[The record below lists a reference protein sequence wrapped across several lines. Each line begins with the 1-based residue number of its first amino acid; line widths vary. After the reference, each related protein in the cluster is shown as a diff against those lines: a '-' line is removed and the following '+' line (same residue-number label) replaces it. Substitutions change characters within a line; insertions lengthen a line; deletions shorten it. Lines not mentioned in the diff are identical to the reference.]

1 MKKLLFKNWLVLMS
15 LVMACGFTACDDD
28 DDNVGTAPIFP
39 EKQEINLAAG
49 GSQEF
54 SFEANTNWSLSSSAI
69 WCVFVKDEVESFVLS
84 GTPGKQTVTVKMTGD
99 APAHETSVAKLE
111 LTMGGE
117 KVVIG
122 EVRREAQGYD
132 LQLFDEEG
140 NPISE
145 LEVGYNDFKRFKVKA
160 NYRFAVTNKPSWVDL
175 EGNVLV
181 GASNKEVT
189 GGLEVHNNDDD
200 ANFGKYAI
208 TKEDGY
214 TLTFASEDG
223 KHEEKVPVVFSGMP
237 ANDMDITDGPTSN
250 KWSWTIS
257 EDGKTFTNGAGVAGG
272 GGTSYNKHVS
282 FTLKAKNDDFKIVMI
297 DEYTLDDEVQREVMN
312 EEWGWM
318 HYAIHDKCK
327 INLTADELV
336 GSKRTAYVLAFP
348 PAKYEEIKDDVI
360 GNAFDEAGELKT
372 EYERYLLMLATQDV
386 KKEQTDASVT
396 VTAMDMMTGQTIT
409 IPLESIDATKY
420 NANEAYSMPQGTY
433 FMYNIDPQMGSFDSQ
448 AYSITFHLEKPEGL
462 TETLL
467 EISNDWMNPNGFMI
481 YMPEAAPTENLV
493 ITMESA
499 SDGTKKVLV
508 ITPNE

>member
-1 MKKLLFKNWLVLMS
+1 MS

-84 GTPGKQTVTVKMTGD
+84 GTPGKQTVTVKMTDD

-140 NPISE
+140 NPITE

-160 NYRFAVTNKPSWVDL
+160 NYRFAVTNKPSWVKL
-175 EGNVLV
+175 EGDALV
-181 GASNKEVT
+181 GGINKEVT
-189 GGLEVHNNDDD
+189 GGLEIIQDGNME
-200 ANFGKYAI
+200 KYPVTADQ
-208 TKEDGY
+208 KY

-223 KHEEKVPVVFSGMP
+223 KSEKQIPLVFGGMS
-237 ANDMDITDGPTSN
+237 AEDMDIVDGPTAN
-250 KWSWTIS
+250 RWSWTIS

-297 DEYTLDDEVQREVMN
+297 KEYTLNDELQREIMD
-312 EEWGWM
+312 EYGWLKC
-318 HYAIHDKCK
+318 AIQDKYK
-327 INLTADELV
+327 VNLTAEELPNQEE
-336 GSKRTAYVLAFP
+336 RTAYVLALP
-348 PAKYEEIKDDVI
+348 IGKYEAIKDNII
-360 GNAFDEAGELKT
+360 GNVFDEAGELKL
-372 EYERYLLMLATQDV
+372 EYDNFLLMIATQKVD
-386 KKEQTDASVT
+386 KQETGSTFT
-396 VTAMDMMTGQTIT
+396 VTTMNQMTGEK
-409 IPLESIDATKY
+409 IPIPVQEIDATQYK
-420 NANEAYSMPQGTY
+420 ADEAYSMPQGTY
-433 FMYNIDPQMGSFDSQ
+433 SMYNIDPQMGNFENQ
-448 AYSITFHLEKPEGL
+448 EYSITFQIETMQGLKP
-462 TETLL
+462 TDLL
-467 EISNDWMNPNGFMI
+467 QMSNDFSNPNGFMI

>member
-84 GTPGKQTVTVKMTGD
+84 GTPGKQTVTVKMTDD

-140 NPISE
+140 NPITE

-160 NYRFAVTNKPSWVDL
+160 NYRFAVTNKPNWVKL
-175 EGNVLV
+175 EGDALV
-181 GASNKEVT
+181 GGINKEVT
-189 GGLEVHNNDDD
+189 GGLEIIQDGNME
-200 ANFGKYAI
+200 KYPVTADQ
-208 TKEDGY
+208 KY

-223 KHEEKVPVVFSGMP
+223 KSEKQIPLVFGGMS
-237 ANDMDITDGPTSN
+237 AEDMDIVDGPTAN
-250 KWSWTIS
+250 RWSWTIS

-272 GGTSYNKHVS
+272 SGTSYNKHVS

-297 DEYTLDDEVQREVMN
+297 DENKPNDSKQHEVMD
-312 EEWGWM
+312 EYGWM
-318 HYAIHDKCK
+318 HYAIYDKCK
-327 INLTADELV
+327 INLTADELPN
-336 GSKRTAYVLAFP
+336 GQPRTAYILAFP
-348 PAKYEEIKDDVI
+348 SAKYEEIKDDVI
-360 GNAFDEAGELKT
+360 GNAFDEAGELKI
-372 EYERYLLMLATQDV
+372 EYERYLLMLATQKV
-386 KKEQTDASVT
+386 IEQTTAAEFKVT
-396 VTAMDMMTGQTIT
+396 DNTLKEIAIKKDTNPANQDTYGTSIVYTMTQ
-409 IPLESIDATKY
+409 EQQS
-420 NANEAYSMPQGTY
+420 Y
-433 FMYNIDPQMGSFDSQ
+433 FIDPLMGGDLGDIWTYQAWQGDKDVTIGSF
-448 AYSITFHLEKPEGL
+448 FEGVGTQISAWFESDL
-462 TETLL
+462 TQQV
-467 EISNDWMNPNGFMI
+467 EIYIKDLQG
-481 YMPEAAPTENLV
+481 L
-493 ITMESA
+493 
-499 SDGTKKVLV
+499 TKKVLI
-508 ITPNE
+508 ITPNN

>member
-15 LVMACGFTACDDD
+15 LVMACGFTACDDN

-84 GTPGKQTVTVKMTGD
+84 GTPGKQTVTVKVTND
-99 APAHETSVAKLE
+99 APAHEISVAKLE

-140 NPISE
+140 NPITE

-160 NYRFAVTNKPSWVDL
+160 NYRFAVTNKPSWVKL
-175 EGNVLV
+175 EGDALV
-181 GASNKEVT
+181 GGINKEVT
-189 GGLEVHNNDDD
+189 GGLEIIQDGNME
-200 ANFGKYAI
+200 KYPVTADQ
-208 TKEDGY
+208 KY

-223 KHEEKVPVVFSGMP
+223 KSEKQIPLVFGGMS
-237 ANDMDITDGPTSN
+237 AEDMDIVDGPTAN
-250 KWSWTIS
+250 RWSWTIS

-272 GGTSYNKHVS
+272 SGTSYNKHVS

-297 DEYTLDDEVQREVMN
+297 DEYKLNDSKQHEVMD
-312 EEWGWM
+312 EYGWM

-327 INLTADELV
+327 INLTADELPN
-336 GSKRTAYVLAFP
+336 GQPRTAYILAVPF
-348 PAKYEEIKDDVI
+348 AKYEEIKDDVI
-360 GNAFDEAGELKT
+360 GNAFDEAGELKI
-372 EYERYLLMLATQDV
+372 EYDRFLLMIATQEVIEDTSGPEFKVTWWDEETSTNNEIELTKYTVPMFDEFNVAVQTFEAEVGKSYDV
-386 KKEQTDASVT
+386 DPLLGMFGTDWKCG
-396 VTAMDMMTGQTIT
+396 AMMENPAIVVEGMEWGQSATIT
-409 IPLESIDATKY
+409 IKSEFSEDFPIMFMDSGDAIKK
-420 NANEAYSMPQGTY
+420 
-433 FMYNIDPQMGSFDSQ
+433 I
-448 AYSITFHLEKPEGL
+448 LVV
-462 TETLL
+462 TL
-467 EISNDWMNPNGFMI
+467 
-481 YMPEAAPTENLV
+481 
-493 ITMESA
+493 
-499 SDGTKKVLV
+499 KK
-508 ITPNE
+508 

>member
-160 NYRFAVTNKPSWVDL
+160 NYRFAVTSKPSWVKL
-175 EGNVLV
+175 EGDALV
-181 GASNKEVT
+181 GGINKEVT
-189 GGLEVHNNDDD
+189 GGLEIIQDGNME
-200 ANFGKYAI
+200 KYPVTADQ
-208 TKEDGY
+208 KY

-223 KHEEKVPVVFSGMP
+223 KSEKQIPLVFGGMS
-237 ANDMDITDGPTSN
+237 AEDMDIVDGPTAN

-297 DEYTLDDEVQREVMN
+297 DEYTHNDEVHH
-312 EEWGWM
+312 EEMKDEWM
-318 HYAIHDKCK
+318 QYAIYDKCK
-327 INLTADELV
+327 INLTANPLESDP
-336 GSKRTAYVLAFP
+336 RTAYVLAFP
-348 PAKYEEIKDDVI
+348 SAKYEEIKDDVI
-360 GNAFDEAGELKT
+360 GNAFDEAGELKI
-372 EYERYLLMLATQDV
+372 EYDRFLLMIATQEVIEDTSGPEFKVTWWDEETSTNNEIELTKYTDPMFDEFNVAVQTFEAEVGKSYDV
-386 KKEQTDASVT
+386 DPLLGMFGTDWKCG
-396 VTAMDMMTGQTIT
+396 AMMENPAIVVEGMEWGQSATIT
-409 IPLESIDATKY
+409 IKSEFSEDFPIMFMDSGDAIKK
-420 NANEAYSMPQGTY
+420 
-433 FMYNIDPQMGSFDSQ
+433 I
-448 AYSITFHLEKPEGL
+448 LVV
-462 TETLL
+462 TL
-467 EISNDWMNPNGFMI
+467 
-481 YMPEAAPTENLV
+481 
-493 ITMESA
+493 
-499 SDGTKKVLV
+499 KK
-508 ITPNE
+508 

>member
-84 GTPGKQTVTVKMTGD
+84 GTPGKQTVTVKMTDD

-140 NPISE
+140 NPITE

-160 NYRFAVTNKPSWVDL
+160 NYRFAVTNKPNWVKL
-175 EGNVLV
+175 EGDALV
-181 GASNKEVT
+181 GGINKEVT
-189 GGLEVHNNDDD
+189 GGLEIIQDGNME
-200 ANFGKYAI
+200 KYPI
-208 TKEDGY
+208 TADQKY

-223 KHEEKVPVVFSGMP
+223 KSEKQIPLVFKGMS
-237 ANDMDITDGPTSN
+237 AKDMDIVDGPTAN
-250 KWSWTIS
+250 RWSWTIS

-297 DEYTLDDEVQREVMN
+297 DEYTHNDKVHHEEMKDE
-312 EEWGWM
+312 WM
-318 HYAIHDKCK
+318 QYAIYDKCK
-327 INLTADELV
+327 INLTADPLE
-336 GSKRTAYVLAFP
+336 SDPRTAYVLAFP
-348 PAKYEEIKDDVI
+348 SAKYEEIKDDVI
-360 GNAFDEAGELKT
+360 GNAFDEAGELKI
-372 EYERYLLMLATQDV
+372 EYERYLLMLATQKV
-386 KKEQTDASVT
+386 IEQTTAAEFKVT
-396 VTAMDMMTGQTIT
+396 DNTLKEIAIKKDTNPANQDTYGTSIVYTMTQ
-409 IPLESIDATKY
+409 EQQS
-420 NANEAYSMPQGTY
+420 Y
-433 FMYNIDPQMGSFDSQ
+433 FIDPLMGGDLGDIWTYQAWQGDKDVTIGSF
-448 AYSITFHLEKPEGL
+448 FEGVGTQISAWFESDL
-462 TETLL
+462 TQQV
-467 EISNDWMNPNGFMI
+467 EIYIKDLQG
-481 YMPEAAPTENLV
+481 L
-493 ITMESA
+493 
-499 SDGTKKVLV
+499 TKKVLI
-508 ITPNE
+508 ITPNN

>member
-15 LVMACGFTACDDD
+15 LVMACGFTACDDN

-84 GTPGKQTVTVKMTGD
+84 GTPGKQTVTVKVTND
-99 APAHETSVAKLE
+99 APAHEISVAKLE

-140 NPISE
+140 NPITE

-160 NYRFAVTNKPSWVDL
+160 NYRFAVTNKPSWVKL
-175 EGNVLV
+175 EGDALV
-181 GASNKEVT
+181 GGINKEVT
-189 GGLEVHNNDDD
+189 GGLEIIQDGNME
-200 ANFGKYAI
+200 KYPVTADQ
-208 TKEDGY
+208 KY

-223 KHEEKVPVVFSGMP
+223 KSEKQIPLVFGGMS
-237 ANDMDITDGPTSN
+237 AEDMDIVDGPTAN
-250 KWSWTIS
+250 RWSWTIS

-272 GGTSYNKHVS
+272 SGTSYNKHVS

-297 DEYTLDDEVQREVMN
+297 DEYKLNDSKQHEVMD
-312 EEWGWM
+312 EYGWM

-327 INLTADELV
+327 INLTADELPNDQP
-336 GSKRTAYVLAFP
+336 RTAYILAVPF
-348 PAKYEEIKDDVI
+348 AKYEEIKDDVI
-360 GNAFDEAGELKT
+360 GNAFDEAGELKI
-372 EYERYLLMLATQDV
+372 EYDRFLLMIATQEVIEDTSGPEFKVTWWDEETSTNNEIELTKYTDPMFDEFNVAVQTFEAEVGKSYDV
-386 KKEQTDASVT
+386 DPLLGMFGTDWKCG
-396 VTAMDMMTGQTIT
+396 AMMENPAIVVEGMEWGQSATIT
-409 IPLESIDATKY
+409 IKSEFSEDFPIMFMDSGDAIKK
-420 NANEAYSMPQGTY
+420 
-433 FMYNIDPQMGSFDSQ
+433 I
-448 AYSITFHLEKPEGL
+448 LVV
-462 TETLL
+462 TL
-467 EISNDWMNPNGFMI
+467 
-481 YMPEAAPTENLV
+481 
-493 ITMESA
+493 
-499 SDGTKKVLV
+499 KK
-508 ITPNE
+508 

>member
-160 NYRFAVTNKPSWVDL
+160 NYRFAVTNKPNWVKL
-175 EGNVLV
+175 EGDALV
-181 GASNKEVT
+181 GGINKEVT
-189 GGLEVHNNDDD
+189 GGLEIIQDGNME
-200 ANFGKYAI
+200 KYPVTADQ
-208 TKEDGY
+208 KY

-223 KHEEKVPVVFSGMP
+223 KSEKQIPLVFGGMSVE
-237 ANDMDITDGPTSN
+237 DMDIVDGPTAN
-250 KWSWTIS
+250 RWSWTIS

-272 GGTSYNKHVS
+272 SGTSYNKHVS

-297 DEYTLDDEVQREVMN
+297 DEYKLNDSKQHEVMD
-312 EEWGWM
+312 EYGWM

-327 INLTADELV
+327 INLTADELQNDQP
-336 GSKRTAYVLAFP
+336 RTAYILAVPF
-348 PAKYEEIKDDVI
+348 AKYEEIKDDVI
-360 GNAFDEAGELKT
+360 GNAFDEAGELKI
-372 EYERYLLMLATQDV
+372 EYDRFLLMIATQEVIEDTSGPEFKVTWWDEETSTNNEIELTKYTDPMFDEFNVAVQTFEAEVGKSYDV
-386 KKEQTDASVT
+386 DPLLGMFGTDWKCG
-396 VTAMDMMTGQTIT
+396 AMMENPAIVVEGMEWGQSATIT
-409 IPLESIDATKY
+409 IKSEFSEDFPIMFMDSGDAIKK
-420 NANEAYSMPQGTY
+420 
-433 FMYNIDPQMGSFDSQ
+433 I
-448 AYSITFHLEKPEGL
+448 LVV
-462 TETLL
+462 TL
-467 EISNDWMNPNGFMI
+467 
-481 YMPEAAPTENLV
+481 
-493 ITMESA
+493 
-499 SDGTKKVLV
+499 KK
-508 ITPNE
+508 

>member
-140 NPISE
+140 NPITE

-160 NYRFAVTNKPSWVDL
+160 NYRFAVTNKPSWVKL
-175 EGNVLV
+175 EGDALV
-181 GASNKEVT
+181 GGINKEVT
-189 GGLEVHNNDDD
+189 GGLEIIQDGNME
-200 ANFGKYAI
+200 KYPVTADQ
-208 TKEDGY
+208 KY

-223 KHEEKVPVVFSGMP
+223 KSEKQIPLVFGGMS
-237 ANDMDITDGPTSN
+237 AEDMDIVDGPTAN
-250 KWSWTIS
+250 RWSWTIS

-272 GGTSYNKHVS
+272 SGTSYNKHVS

-297 DEYTLDDEVQREVMN
+297 DEYKLNDSKQHEVMD
-312 EEWGWM
+312 EYGWM

-327 INLTADELV
+327 INLTADELQNDQP
-336 GSKRTAYVLAFP
+336 RTAYILAVPF
-348 PAKYEEIKDDVI
+348 AKYEEIKDDVI
-360 GNAFDEAGELKT
+360 GNAFDEAGELKI
-372 EYERYLLMLATQDV
+372 EYDRFLLMIATQEVIEDTSGPEFKVTWWDEETSTNNEIELTKYTDPMFDEFNVAVQTFEAEVGKSYDV
-386 KKEQTDASVT
+386 DPLLGMFGTDWKCG
-396 VTAMDMMTGQTIT
+396 AMMENPAIVVEGMEWGQSATIT
-409 IPLESIDATKY
+409 IKSEFSEDFPIMFMDSGDAIKK
-420 NANEAYSMPQGTY
+420 
-433 FMYNIDPQMGSFDSQ
+433 I
-448 AYSITFHLEKPEGL
+448 LVV
-462 TETLL
+462 TL
-467 EISNDWMNPNGFMI
+467 
-481 YMPEAAPTENLV
+481 
-493 ITMESA
+493 
-499 SDGTKKVLV
+499 KK
-508 ITPNE
+508 

>member
-140 NPISE
+140 NPITE

-237 ANDMDITDGPTSN
+237 ANDMDITGGPTSN

-297 DEYTLDDEVQREVMN
+297 DEYTHNDKVHHEEMKDE
-312 EEWGWM
+312 WM
-318 HYAIHDKCK
+318 QYAIYDKCK
-327 INLTADELV
+327 INLTADPLE
-336 GSKRTAYVLAFP
+336 SDPRTAYVLAFP
-348 PAKYEEIKDDVI
+348 SAKYEEIKNDVI
-360 GNAFDEAGELKT
+360 GNAFDETGELKI
-372 EYERYLLMLATQDV
+372 EYERYLLMLATQKV
-386 KKEQTDASVT
+386 IEQTTAAEFKVT
-396 VTAMDMMTGQTIT
+396 DNTLKEIAIKKDTNPANQDTYGTSIVYTMTQ
-409 IPLESIDATKY
+409 EQQS
-420 NANEAYSMPQGTY
+420 Y
-433 FMYNIDPQMGSFDSQ
+433 FIDPLMGGDLGDIWTYQAWQGDKDVTIGSF
-448 AYSITFHLEKPEGL
+448 FEGVGTQISAWFESDL
-462 TETLL
+462 TQQV
-467 EISNDWMNPNGFMI
+467 EIYIKDLQG
-481 YMPEAAPTENLV
+481 L
-493 ITMESA
+493 
-499 SDGTKKVLV
+499 TKKVLI
-508 ITPNE
+508 ITPNN

>member
-15 LVMACGFTACDDD
+15 LVMACGFTACDDN

-84 GTPGKQTVTVKMTGD
+84 GTPGKQTVTVKVTND
-99 APAHETSVAKLE
+99 APAHEISVAKLE

-140 NPISE
+140 NPITE

-237 ANDMDITDGPTSN
+237 ANDMDITGGPTSN

-297 DEYTLDDEVQREVMN
+297 DEYTHNDEVHH
-312 EEWGWM
+312 EEMKDEWM
-318 HYAIHDKCK
+318 QYAIYDKCK
-327 INLTADELV
+327 INLTANPLESDP
-336 GSKRTAYVLAFP
+336 RTAYVLAFP
-348 PAKYEEIKDDVI
+348 SAKYEEIKNDVI
-360 GNAFDEAGELKT
+360 GNAFDETGELKI
-372 EYERYLLMLATQDV
+372 EYERYLLMLATQKV
-386 KKEQTDASVT
+386 IEQTTAAEFKVT
-396 VTAMDMMTGQTIT
+396 DNTLKEIAIKKDTNPANQDTYGTSIVYTMTQ
-409 IPLESIDATKY
+409 EQQS
-420 NANEAYSMPQGTY
+420 Y
-433 FMYNIDPQMGSFDSQ
+433 FIDPLMGGDLGDIWTYQAWQGDKDVTIGSF
-448 AYSITFHLEKPEGL
+448 FEGVGTQISAWFESDL
-462 TETLL
+462 TQQV
-467 EISNDWMNPNGFMI
+467 EIYIKDLQG
-481 YMPEAAPTENLV
+481 L
-493 ITMESA
+493 
-499 SDGTKKVLV
+499 TKKVLI
-508 ITPNE
+508 ITPNN

>member
-140 NPISE
+140 NPITE

-160 NYRFAVTNKPSWVDL
+160 NYRFAVTNKPSWVKL
-175 EGNVLV
+175 EGDALV
-181 GASNKEVT
+181 GGINKEVT
-189 GGLEVHNNDDD
+189 GGLEIIQDGNME
-200 ANFGKYAI
+200 KYPVTADQ
-208 TKEDGY
+208 KY

-223 KHEEKVPVVFSGMP
+223 KSEKQIPLVFGGMS
-237 ANDMDITDGPTSN
+237 AEDMDIVDGPTAN
-250 KWSWTIS
+250 RWSWTIS

-272 GGTSYNKHVS
+272 SGTSYNKHVS

-297 DEYTLDDEVQREVMN
+297 DEYKLNDSKQHEVMD
-312 EEWGWM
+312 EYGWM

-327 INLTADELV
+327 INLTADELPNDQP
-336 GSKRTAYVLAFP
+336 RTAYILAVPF
-348 PAKYEEIKDDVI
+348 AKYEEIKDDVI
-360 GNAFDEAGELKT
+360 GNAFDEAGELKI
-372 EYERYLLMLATQDV
+372 EYDRFLLMIATQEVIEDTSGPEFKVTWWDEETSTNNEIELTKYTDPMFDEFNVAVQTFEAEVGKSYDV
-386 KKEQTDASVT
+386 DPLLGMFGTDWKCG
-396 VTAMDMMTGQTIT
+396 AMMENPAIVVEGMEWGQSATIT
-409 IPLESIDATKY
+409 IKSEFSEDFQIMFMDSGDAIKK
-420 NANEAYSMPQGTY
+420 
-433 FMYNIDPQMGSFDSQ
+433 I
-448 AYSITFHLEKPEGL
+448 LVV
-462 TETLL
+462 TL
-467 EISNDWMNPNGFMI
+467 
-481 YMPEAAPTENLV
+481 
-493 ITMESA
+493 
-499 SDGTKKVLV
+499 KK
-508 ITPNE
+508 

>member
-84 GTPGKQTVTVKMTGD
+84 GTPGKQTVTVKMTDD

-160 NYRFAVTNKPSWVDL
+160 NYRFAVTSKPSWVKL
-175 EGNVLV
+175 EGDALV
-181 GASNKEVT
+181 GGINKEVT
-189 GGLEVHNNDDD
+189 GGLEIIQDGNME
-200 ANFGKYAI
+200 KYPVTADQ
-208 TKEDGY
+208 KY

-223 KHEEKVPVVFSGMP
+223 KSEKQIPLVFGGMS
-237 ANDMDITDGPTSN
+237 AEDMDIVDGPTAN

-297 DEYTLDDEVQREVMN
+297 DEYTHNDEVHH
-312 EEWGWM
+312 EEMKDEWM
-318 HYAIHDKCK
+318 QYAIYDKCK
-327 INLTADELV
+327 INLTANPLESDP
-336 GSKRTAYVLAFP
+336 RTAYVLAFP
-348 PAKYEEIKDDVI
+348 SAKYEEIKDDVI
-360 GNAFDEAGELKT
+360 GNAFDEAGELKI
-372 EYERYLLMLATQDV
+372 EYERYLLMLATQKV
-386 KKEQTDASVT
+386 IEQTTAAEFKVT
-396 VTAMDMMTGQTIT
+396 DNTLKEIAIKKDTNPANQDTYGTSIVYTMTQ
-409 IPLESIDATKY
+409 EQQS
-420 NANEAYSMPQGTY
+420 Y
-433 FMYNIDPQMGSFDSQ
+433 FIDPLMGGDLGDIWTYQAWQGDKDVTIGSF
-448 AYSITFHLEKPEGL
+448 FEGVGTQISAWFESDL
-462 TETLL
+462 TQQV
-467 EISNDWMNPNGFMI
+467 EIYIKDLQG
-481 YMPEAAPTENLV
+481 L
-493 ITMESA
+493 
-499 SDGTKKVLV
+499 TKKVLI
-508 ITPNE
+508 ITPNN

>member
-160 NYRFAVTNKPSWVDL
+160 NYRFAVTNKPSWVKL
-175 EGNVLV
+175 EGDALV
-181 GASNKEVT
+181 GGINKEVT
-189 GGLEVHNNDDD
+189 GGLEIIQDGNME
-200 ANFGKYAI
+200 KYPVTADQ
-208 TKEDGY
+208 KY

-223 KHEEKVPVVFSGMP
+223 KSEKQIPLVFGGMSVE
-237 ANDMDITDGPTSN
+237 DMDIVDGPTAN
-250 KWSWTIS
+250 RWSWTIS

-272 GGTSYNKHVS
+272 SGTSYNKHVS

-297 DEYTLDDEVQREVMN
+297 DEYKLNDSKQHEVMD
-312 EEWGWM
+312 EYGWM

-327 INLTADELV
+327 INLTADELQNDQP
-336 GSKRTAYVLAFP
+336 RTAYILAVPF
-348 PAKYEEIKDDVI
+348 AKYEEIKDDVI
-360 GNAFDEAGELKT
+360 GNAFDEAGELKI
-372 EYERYLLMLATQDV
+372 EYDRFLLMIATQEVIEDTSGPEFKVTWWDEETSTNNEIELTKYTDPMFDEFNVAVQTFEAEVGKSYDV
-386 KKEQTDASVT
+386 DPLLGMFGTDWKCG
-396 VTAMDMMTGQTIT
+396 AMMENPAIVVEGMEWGQSATIT
-409 IPLESIDATKY
+409 IKSEFSEDFPIMFMDSGDAIKK
-420 NANEAYSMPQGTY
+420 
-433 FMYNIDPQMGSFDSQ
+433 I
-448 AYSITFHLEKPEGL
+448 LVV
-462 TETLL
+462 TL
-467 EISNDWMNPNGFMI
+467 
-481 YMPEAAPTENLV
+481 
-493 ITMESA
+493 
-499 SDGTKKVLV
+499 KK
-508 ITPNE
+508 

>member
-140 NPISE
+140 NPITE

-237 ANDMDITDGPTSN
+237 ANDMDITGGPTSN

-297 DEYTLDDEVQREVMN
+297 DEYTHNDKVHHEEMKDE
-312 EEWGWM
+312 WM
-318 HYAIHDKCK
+318 QYAIYDKCK
-327 INLTADELV
+327 INLTADPLE
-336 GSKRTAYVLAFP
+336 SDPRTAYVLAFP
-348 PAKYEEIKDDVI
+348 SAKYEEIKNDVI
-360 GNAFDEAGELKT
+360 GNAFDETGELKI
-372 EYERYLLMLATQDV
+372 EYERYLLMLATQEIIEDTSGPEFKVTWWDEEASKNQEIEVTKYKDSMGMDV
-386 KKEQTDASVT
+386 PVHSFVGEVGKSYDVDPLLGMYGQEWTYGPMKGDNPAIKIEGTEWSNT
-396 VTAMDMMTGQTIT
+396 VTIT
-409 IPLESIDATKY
+409 INSKFSEDFSIIFMDASE
-420 NANEAYSMPQGTY
+420 NA
-433 FMYNIDPQMGSFDSQ
+433 
-448 AYSITFHLEKPEGL
+448 
-462 TETLL
+462 
-467 EISNDWMNPNGFMI
+467 
-481 YMPEAAPTENLV
+481 
-493 ITMESA
+493 
-499 SDGTKKVLV
+499 KKVLV
-508 ITPNE
+508 ITPNN

>member
-84 GTPGKQTVTVKMTGD
+84 GTPGKQTVTVKMTDD

-140 NPISE
+140 NPITE

-237 ANDMDITDGPTSN
+237 ANDMDITGGPTSN

-297 DEYTLDDEVQREVMN
+297 DEYTHNDKVHHEEMKDE
-312 EEWGWM
+312 WM
-318 HYAIHDKCK
+318 QYAIYDKCK
-327 INLTADELV
+327 INLTADPLE
-336 GSKRTAYVLAFP
+336 SDPRTAYVLAFP
-348 PAKYEEIKDDVI
+348 SAKYEEIKDDVI
-360 GNAFDEAGELKT
+360 GNAFDEAGELKI
-372 EYERYLLMLATQDV
+372 EYERYLLMLATQKV
-386 KKEQTDASVT
+386 IEQTTAAEFKVT
-396 VTAMDMMTGQTIT
+396 DNTLKEIAIKKDTNPANQDTYGTSIVYTMTQ
-409 IPLESIDATKY
+409 EQQS
-420 NANEAYSMPQGTY
+420 Y
-433 FMYNIDPQMGSFDSQ
+433 FIDPLMGGDLGDIWTYQAWQGDKDVTIGSF
-448 AYSITFHLEKPEGL
+448 FEGVGTQISAWFESDL
-462 TETLL
+462 TQQV
-467 EISNDWMNPNGFMI
+467 EIYIKDLQG
-481 YMPEAAPTENLV
+481 L
-493 ITMESA
+493 
-499 SDGTKKVLV
+499 TKKVLI
-508 ITPNE
+508 ITPNN

>member
-15 LVMACGFTACDDD
+15 LVMACGFTACDDN

-84 GTPGKQTVTVKMTGD
+84 GTPGKQTVTVKVTND
-99 APAHETSVAKLE
+99 APAHEISVAKLE

-140 NPISE
+140 NPITE

-237 ANDMDITDGPTSN
+237 ANDMDITGGPTSN

-297 DEYTLDDEVQREVMN
+297 DEYTHNDKVHHEEMKDE
-312 EEWGWM
+312 WM
-318 HYAIHDKCK
+318 QYAIYDKCK
-327 INLTADELV
+327 INLTADPLE
-336 GSKRTAYVLAFP
+336 SDPRTAYVLAFP
-348 PAKYEEIKDDVI
+348 SAKYEEIKNDVI
-360 GNAFDEAGELKT
+360 GNAFDETGELKI

-396 VTAMDMMTGQTIT
+396 VTAMDNTTWKPVPIS
-409 IPLESIDATKY
+409 IESIDATEY
-420 NANEAYSMPQGTY
+420 QADEAYSMPQGTY
-433 FMYNIDPQMGSFDSQ
+433 SMYNIDPQMGNFENQ
-448 AYSITFHLEKPEGL
+448 EYSITFQIETMQGLKP
-462 TETLL
+462 TDLL
-467 EISNDWMNPNGFMI
+467 QMSNDFSNPNGFMI

>member
-140 NPISE
+140 NPITE

-160 NYRFAVTNKPSWVDL
+160 NYRFAVTNKPSWVKL
-175 EGNVLV
+175 EGDALV
-181 GASNKEVT
+181 GGINKEVT
-189 GGLEVHNNDDD
+189 GGLEIIQDGNME
-200 ANFGKYAI
+200 KYPVTADQ
-208 TKEDGY
+208 KY

-223 KHEEKVPVVFSGMP
+223 KSKKQIPLVFGGMS
-237 ANDMDITDGPTSN
+237 AEDMDIVDGPTAN

-297 DEYTLDDEVQREVMN
+297 DEYTHNDEVHH
-312 EEWGWM
+312 EEMKDEWM
-318 HYAIHDKCK
+318 QYAIYDKCK
-327 INLTADELV
+327 INLTANPLESDP
-336 GSKRTAYVLAFP
+336 RTAYVLAFP
-348 PAKYEEIKDDVI
+348 SAKYEEIKDDVI
-360 GNAFDEAGELKT
+360 GNAFDEAGELKI
-372 EYERYLLMLATQDV
+372 EYDRFLLMIATQEVIEDTSGPEFKVTWWDEETSTNNEIELTKYTDPMFDEFNVAVQTFEAEVGKSYDV
-386 KKEQTDASVT
+386 DPLLGMFGTDWKCG
-396 VTAMDMMTGQTIT
+396 AMMENPAIVVEGMEWGQSATIT
-409 IPLESIDATKY
+409 IKSEFSEDFPIMFMDSGDAIKK
-420 NANEAYSMPQGTY
+420 
-433 FMYNIDPQMGSFDSQ
+433 I
-448 AYSITFHLEKPEGL
+448 LVV
-462 TETLL
+462 TL
-467 EISNDWMNPNGFMI
+467 
-481 YMPEAAPTENLV
+481 
-493 ITMESA
+493 
-499 SDGTKKVLV
+499 KK
-508 ITPNE
+508 

>member
-160 NYRFAVTNKPSWVDL
+160 NYRFAVTNKPSWVKL
-175 EGNVLV
+175 EGDALV
-181 GASNKEVT
+181 GGINKEVT
-189 GGLEVHNNDDD
+189 GGLEIIQDGNME
-200 ANFGKYAI
+200 KYPVTADQ
-208 TKEDGY
+208 KY

-223 KHEEKVPVVFSGMP
+223 KSEKQIPLVFGGMS
-237 ANDMDITDGPTSN
+237 AEDMDIVDGPTAN
-250 KWSWTIS
+250 RWSWTIS

-272 GGTSYNKHVS
+272 SGTSYNKHVS

-297 DEYTLDDEVQREVMN
+297 DEYKLNDSKQHEVMA
-312 EEWGWM
+312 EYGWM

-327 INLTADELV
+327 INLTADELQNDQP
-336 GSKRTAYVLAFP
+336 RTAYILAVPF
-348 PAKYEEIKDDVI
+348 AKYEEIKDDVI
-360 GNAFDEAGELKT
+360 GNAFDEAGELKI
-372 EYERYLLMLATQDV
+372 EYDRFLLMIATQEVIEDTSGPEFKVTWWDEETSTNNEIELTKYTDPMFDEFNVAVQTFEAEVGKSYDV
-386 KKEQTDASVT
+386 DPLLGMFGTDWKCG
-396 VTAMDMMTGQTIT
+396 AMMENPAIVVEGMEWGQSATIT
-409 IPLESIDATKY
+409 IKSEFSEDFPIMFMDSGDAIKK
-420 NANEAYSMPQGTY
+420 
-433 FMYNIDPQMGSFDSQ
+433 I
-448 AYSITFHLEKPEGL
+448 LVV
-462 TETLL
+462 TL
-467 EISNDWMNPNGFMI
+467 
-481 YMPEAAPTENLV
+481 
-493 ITMESA
+493 
-499 SDGTKKVLV
+499 KK
-508 ITPNE
+508 

>member
-84 GTPGKQTVTVKMTGD
+84 GTPGKQTVTVKMTDD

-160 NYRFAVTNKPSWVDL
+160 NYRFAVTSKPSWVKL
-175 EGNVLV
+175 EGDALV
-181 GASNKEVT
+181 GGINKEVT
-189 GGLEVHNNDDD
+189 GGLEIIQDGNME
-200 ANFGKYAI
+200 KYPVTADQ
-208 TKEDGY
+208 KY

-223 KHEEKVPVVFSGMP
+223 KSEKQIPLVFGGMS

-297 DEYTLDDEVQREVMN
+297 DEYTHNDEVHH
-312 EEWGWM
+312 EEMKDEWM
-318 HYAIHDKCK
+318 QYAIYDKCK
-327 INLTADELV
+327 INLTANPLESDP
-336 GSKRTAYVLAFP
+336 RTAYVLAFP
-348 PAKYEEIKDDVI
+348 SAKYEEIKDDVI
-360 GNAFDEAGELKT
+360 GNAFDEAGELKI
-372 EYERYLLMLATQDV
+372 EYERYLLMLATQKV
-386 KKEQTDASVT
+386 IEQTTAAEFKVT
-396 VTAMDMMTGQTIT
+396 DNTLKEIAIKKDTNPANQDTYGTSIVYTMTQ
-409 IPLESIDATKY
+409 EQQS
-420 NANEAYSMPQGTY
+420 Y
-433 FMYNIDPQMGSFDSQ
+433 FIDPLMGGDLGDIWTYQAWQGDKDVTIGSF
-448 AYSITFHLEKPEGL
+448 FEGVGTQISAWFESDL
-462 TETLL
+462 TQQV
-467 EISNDWMNPNGFMI
+467 EIYIKDLQG
-481 YMPEAAPTENLV
+481 L
-493 ITMESA
+493 
-499 SDGTKKVLV
+499 TKKVLI
-508 ITPNE
+508 ITPNN

>member
-140 NPISE
+140 NPITE

-160 NYRFAVTNKPSWVDL
+160 NYRFAVTNKPSWVKL
-175 EGNVLV
+175 EGDALV
-181 GASNKEVT
+181 GGINKEVT
-189 GGLEVHNNDDD
+189 GGLEIIQDGNME
-200 ANFGKYAI
+200 KYPVTADQ
-208 TKEDGY
+208 KY

-223 KHEEKVPVVFSGMP
+223 KSEKQIPLVFGGMS
-237 ANDMDITDGPTSN
+237 AEDMDIVDGPTAN
-250 KWSWTIS
+250 RWSWTIS

-272 GGTSYNKHVS
+272 GGTSYNDHVS

-297 DEYTLDDEVQREVMN
+297 DENTLDDEVQREVMN

-327 INLTADELV
+327 INLTADELI

-348 PAKYEEIKDDVI
+348 SAKYEEIKDDVI
-360 GNAFDEAGELKT
+360 GNAFDETGELKI
-372 EYERYLLMLATQDV
+372 EYERHLLMLATQDV

-396 VTAMDMMTGQTIT
+396 VTAMDNTTWKPVPIS
-409 IPLESIDATKY
+409 IESIDATEY
-420 NANEAYSMPQGTY
+420 QADEAYSMPQGTY
-433 FMYNIDPQMGSFDSQ
+433 SMYNIDPQMGNFENQ
-448 AYSITFHLEKPEGL
+448 EYSITFQIETMQGLKP
-462 TETLL
+462 TDLL
-467 EISNDWMNPNGFMI
+467 QMSNDFSNPNGFMI
-481 YMPEAAPTENLV
+481 YMPEEAPTENLV

>member
-237 ANDMDITDGPTSN
+237 ANDMDITGGPTSN

-297 DEYTLDDEVQREVMN
+297 DEYTHNDKVHHEEMKDE
-312 EEWGWM
+312 WM
-318 HYAIHDKCK
+318 QYAIYDKCK
-327 INLTADELV
+327 INLTADPLE
-336 GSKRTAYVLAFP
+336 SDPRTAYVLAFP
-348 PAKYEEIKDDVI
+348 SAKYEEIKDDVI
-360 GNAFDEAGELKT
+360 GNAFDEAGELKI
-372 EYERYLLMLATQDV
+372 EYERYLLMLATQKV
-386 KKEQTDASVT
+386 IEQTTAAEFKVT
-396 VTAMDMMTGQTIT
+396 DNTLKEIAIKKDTNPANQDTYGTSIVYTMTQ
-409 IPLESIDATKY
+409 EQQS
-420 NANEAYSMPQGTY
+420 Y
-433 FMYNIDPQMGSFDSQ
+433 FIDPLMGGDLGDIWTYQAWQGDKDVTIGSF
-448 AYSITFHLEKPEGL
+448 FEGVGTQISAWFESDL
-462 TETLL
+462 TQQV
-467 EISNDWMNPNGFMI
+467 EIYIKDLQG
-481 YMPEAAPTENLV
+481 L
-493 ITMESA
+493 
-499 SDGTKKVLV
+499 TKKVLI
-508 ITPNE
+508 ITPNN

>member
-84 GTPGKQTVTVKMTGD
+84 GTPGKQTVTVKVTND
-99 APAHETSVAKLE
+99 APAHEISVAKLE

-140 NPISE
+140 NPITE
-145 LEVGYNDFKRFKVKA
+145 LEVGYNDFKHFKVKA

-237 ANDMDITDGPTSN
+237 ANDMDITGGPTSN

-297 DEYTLDDEVQREVMN
+297 DEYTHNDKVHHEEMKDE
-312 EEWGWM
+312 WM
-318 HYAIHDKCK
+318 QYAIYDKCK
-327 INLTADELV
+327 INLTADPLE
-336 GSKRTAYVLAFP
+336 SDPRTAYVLAFP
-348 PAKYEEIKDDVI
+348 SAKYEEIKDDVI
-360 GNAFDEAGELKT
+360 GNAFDEAGELKI
-372 EYERYLLMLATQDV
+372 EYERYLLMLATQKV
-386 KKEQTDASVT
+386 IEQTTAAEFKVT
-396 VTAMDMMTGQTIT
+396 DNTLKEIAIKKDTNPANQDTYGTSIVYTMTQ
-409 IPLESIDATKY
+409 EQQS
-420 NANEAYSMPQGTY
+420 Y
-433 FMYNIDPQMGSFDSQ
+433 FIDPLMGGDLGDIWTYQAWQGDKDVTIGSF
-448 AYSITFHLEKPEGL
+448 FEGVGTQISAWFESDL
-462 TETLL
+462 TQQV
-467 EISNDWMNPNGFMI
+467 EIYIKDLQG
-481 YMPEAAPTENLV
+481 L
-493 ITMESA
+493 
-499 SDGTKKVLV
+499 TKKVLI
-508 ITPNE
+508 ITPNN

>member
-84 GTPGKQTVTVKMTGD
+84 GTPGKQTVTVKMTDD

-237 ANDMDITDGPTSN
+237 ANDMDITGGPTSN

-297 DEYTLDDEVQREVMN
+297 DEYTHNDKVHHEEMKDE
-312 EEWGWM
+312 WM
-318 HYAIHDKCK
+318 QYAIYDKCK
-327 INLTADELV
+327 INLTADPLE
-336 GSKRTAYVLAFP
+336 SDPRTAYVLAFP
-348 PAKYEEIKDDVI
+348 SAKYEEIKDDVI
-360 GNAFDEAGELKT
+360 GNAFDEAGELKI
-372 EYERYLLMLATQDV
+372 EYERYLLMLATQKV
-386 KKEQTDASVT
+386 IEQTTAAEFKVT
-396 VTAMDMMTGQTIT
+396 DNTLKEIAIKKDTNPANQDTYGTSIVYTMTQ
-409 IPLESIDATKY
+409 EQQS
-420 NANEAYSMPQGTY
+420 Y
-433 FMYNIDPQMGSFDSQ
+433 FIDPLMGGDLEDIWTYQAWQGDKDVTIGSF
-448 AYSITFHLEKPEGL
+448 FEGVGTQISAWFESDL
-462 TETLL
+462 TQQV
-467 EISNDWMNPNGFMI
+467 EIYIKDLQG
-481 YMPEAAPTENLV
+481 L
-493 ITMESA
+493 
-499 SDGTKKVLV
+499 TKKVLI
-508 ITPNE
+508 ITPNN

>member
-84 GTPGKQTVTVKMTGD
+84 GTPGKQTVTVKMTDD

-160 NYRFAVTNKPSWVDL
+160 NYRFAVTNKPSWVKL
-175 EGNVLV
+175 EGDALV
-181 GASNKEVT
+181 GGINKEVT
-189 GGLEVHNNDDD
+189 GGLEIIQDGNME
-200 ANFGKYAI
+200 KYPVTADQ
-208 TKEDGY
+208 KY

-223 KHEEKVPVVFSGMP
+223 KSEKQIPLVFKGMP
-237 ANDMDITDGPTSN
+237 ADAISFELPTTN
-250 KWSWTIS
+250 AWGWTVS
-257 EDGKTFTNGAGVAGG
+257 LDGKTFKNTNGLNSGSTLYKNQVP
-272 GGTSYNKHVS
+272 
-282 FTLKAKNDDFKIVMI
+282 FTIKALNDDFVMVYMDNRRTM
-297 DEYTLDDEVQREVMN
+297 DENNTWIHSNLSPNKKGEITISVDPGMPVEERTGYVLVFSRTTYESIADDLDTNLKDDE
-312 EEWGWM
+312 G
-318 HYAIHDKCK
+318 
-327 INLTADELV
+327 NL
-336 GSKRTAYVLAFP
+336 
-348 PAKYEEIKDDVI
+348 KYEYEQNNLIMEI
-360 GNAFDEAGELKT
+360 
-372 EYERYLLMLATQDV
+372 TQ
-386 KKEQTDASVT
+386 KEEKQESVVDFK
-396 VTAMDMMTGQTIT
+396 VTARNLMWEEIDVNLEKVTDSGILSEYDTDIVYEVKIT
-409 IPLESIDATKY
+409 EVNNLE
-420 NANEAYSMPQGTY
+420 
-433 FMYNIDPQMGSFDSQ
+433 IDPQMGNYEMDWAANSSSEQ
-448 AYSITFHLEKPEGL
+448 YSPEGGN
-462 TETLL
+462 TETSCILYSL
-467 EISNDWMNPNGFMI
+467 NELSEKITISFTDKK
-481 YMPEAAPTENLV
+481 TEEV
-493 ITMESA
+493 
-499 SDGTKKVLV
+499 KKVLI
-508 ITPNE
+508 ITPNN

>member
-15 LVMACGFTACDDD
+15 LVMACGFTACDDN

-84 GTPGKQTVTVKMTGD
+84 GTPGKQTVTVKVTND
-99 APAHETSVAKLE
+99 APAHEISVAKLE

-140 NPISE
+140 NPITE

-160 NYRFAVTNKPSWVDL
+160 NYRFAVTNKPSWVKL
-175 EGNVLV
+175 EGDALV
-181 GASNKEVT
+181 GGINKEVT
-189 GGLEVHNNDDD
+189 GGLEIIQDGNME
-200 ANFGKYAI
+200 KYPVTADQ
-208 TKEDGY
+208 KY

-223 KHEEKVPVVFSGMP
+223 KSEKQIPLVFGGMS
-237 ANDMDITDGPTSN
+237 AEDMDIVDGPTAN
-250 KWSWTIS
+250 RWSWTIS

-272 GGTSYNKHVS
+272 SGTSYNKHVS

-297 DEYTLDDEVQREVMN
+297 DEYKLNDSKQHEVMD
-312 EEWGWM
+312 EYGWM

-327 INLTADELV
+327 INLTADELPNDQP
-336 GSKRTAYVLAFP
+336 RTAYILAVPF
-348 PAKYEEIKDDVI
+348 AKYEEIKDDVI
-360 GNAFDEAGELKT
+360 GNAFDEAGELKI
-372 EYERYLLMLATQDV
+372 EYDRFLLMIATQEVIEDTSGPEFKVTWWDEETSTNNEIELTKYTNPMFDEFNVAVQTFEAEVGKSYDV
-386 KKEQTDASVT
+386 DPLLGMFGTDWKCGAIMENPAIV
-396 VTAMDMMTGQTIT
+396 VEGMEWGQSATIT
-409 IPLESIDATKY
+409 IKSEFSEDFPIMFMDSGDAIKK
-420 NANEAYSMPQGTY
+420 
-433 FMYNIDPQMGSFDSQ
+433 I
-448 AYSITFHLEKPEGL
+448 LVV
-462 TETLL
+462 TL
-467 EISNDWMNPNGFMI
+467 
-481 YMPEAAPTENLV
+481 
-493 ITMESA
+493 
-499 SDGTKKVLV
+499 KK
-508 ITPNE
+508 

>member
-140 NPISE
+140 NPITE

-160 NYRFAVTNKPSWVDL
+160 NYRFAVTNKPSWVKL
-175 EGNVLV
+175 EGDALV
-181 GASNKEVT
+181 GGINKEVT
-189 GGLEVHNNDDD
+189 GGLEIIQDGNME
-200 ANFGKYAI
+200 KYPVTADQ
-208 TKEDGY
+208 KY

-223 KHEEKVPVVFSGMP
+223 KSEKQIPLVFGGMS
-237 ANDMDITDGPTSN
+237 AEDMDIVDGPTAN

-272 GGTSYNKHVS
+272 GGTNYNKHVS

-297 DEYTLDDEVQREVMN
+297 DEYTHNDEVHH
-312 EEWGWM
+312 EEMKDEWM
-318 HYAIHDKCK
+318 QYAIYDKCK
-327 INLTADELV
+327 INLTANPLESDP
-336 GSKRTAYVLAFP
+336 RTAYVLAFP
-348 PAKYEEIKDDVI
+348 SAKYEEIKDDVI
-360 GNAFDEAGELKT
+360 GNAFDEAGELKI
-372 EYERYLLMLATQDV
+372 EYERYLLMLATQKV
-386 KKEQTDASVT
+386 IEQTTAAEFKVT
-396 VTAMDMMTGQTIT
+396 DNTLKEIAIKKDTNPANQDTYGTSIVYTMTQ
-409 IPLESIDATKY
+409 EQQS
-420 NANEAYSMPQGTY
+420 Y
-433 FMYNIDPQMGSFDSQ
+433 FIDPLMGGDLGDIWTYQAWQGDKDVTIGSF
-448 AYSITFHLEKPEGL
+448 FEGVGTQISAWFESDL
-462 TETLL
+462 TQQV
-467 EISNDWMNPNGFMI
+467 EIYIKDLQG
-481 YMPEAAPTENLV
+481 L
-493 ITMESA
+493 
-499 SDGTKKVLV
+499 TKKVLI
-508 ITPNE
+508 ITPNN

>member
-140 NPISE
+140 NPITE

-160 NYRFAVTNKPSWVDL
+160 NYRFAVTNKPSWVKL
-175 EGNVLV
+175 EGDALV
-181 GASNKEVT
+181 GGINKEVT
-189 GGLEVHNNDDD
+189 GGLEIIQDGNME
-200 ANFGKYAI
+200 KYPVTADQ
-208 TKEDGY
+208 KY

-223 KHEEKVPVVFSGMP
+223 KSEKQIPLVFGGMS
-237 ANDMDITDGPTSN
+237 AEDMDIVDGPTAN

-297 DEYTLDDEVQREVMN
+297 DEYTHNDEVHH
-312 EEWGWM
+312 EEMKDEWM
-318 HYAIHDKCK
+318 QYAIYDKCK
-327 INLTADELV
+327 INLTANPLESDP
-336 GSKRTAYVLAFP
+336 RTAYVLAFP
-348 PAKYEEIKDDVI
+348 SAKYEEIKDDVI
-360 GNAFDEAGELKT
+360 GNAFDEAGELKI
-372 EYERYLLMLATQDV
+372 EYDRFLLMIATQEVIEDTSGPEFKVTWWDEETSTNNEIELTKYTDPMFDEFNVAVQTFEAEVGKSYDV
-386 KKEQTDASVT
+386 DPLLGMFGTDWKCG
-396 VTAMDMMTGQTIT
+396 AMMENPAIVVEGMEWGQSATIT
-409 IPLESIDATKY
+409 IKSEFSEDFPIMFMDSGDAIKK
-420 NANEAYSMPQGTY
+420 
-433 FMYNIDPQMGSFDSQ
+433 I
-448 AYSITFHLEKPEGL
+448 LVV
-462 TETLL
+462 TL
-467 EISNDWMNPNGFMI
+467 
-481 YMPEAAPTENLV
+481 
-493 ITMESA
+493 
-499 SDGTKKVLV
+499 KK
-508 ITPNE
+508 

>member
-84 GTPGKQTVTVKMTGD
+84 GTQGKQTVTVKMTDD

-140 NPISE
+140 NPITE

-160 NYRFAVTNKPSWVDL
+160 NYRFAVTNKPNWVKL
-175 EGNVLV
+175 EGDALV
-181 GASNKEVT
+181 GGINKEVT
-189 GGLEVHNNDDD
+189 GGLEIIQDGNME
-200 ANFGKYAI
+200 KYPVTADQ
-208 TKEDGY
+208 KY

-223 KHEEKVPVVFSGMP
+223 KSEKQIPLVFGGMS
-237 ANDMDITDGPTSN
+237 AEDMDIVDGPTAN
-250 KWSWTIS
+250 RWSWTIS

-272 GGTSYNKHVS
+272 NGTSYNKHVS

-297 DEYTLDDEVQREVMN
+297 DEYKLNDSKQHEVMD
-312 EEWGWM
+312 EYGWM

-327 INLTADELV
+327 INLTADELPNDQP
-336 GSKRTAYVLAFP
+336 RTAYILAVPF
-348 PAKYEEIKDDVI
+348 AKYEEIKDDVI
-360 GNAFDEAGELKT
+360 GNAFDEAGELKI
-372 EYERYLLMLATQDV
+372 EYDRFLLMIATQEVIEDTSGPEFKVTWWDEETSTNNEIELTKYTDPMFDEFNVAVQTFEAEVGKSYDV
-386 KKEQTDASVT
+386 DPLLGMFGTDWKCG
-396 VTAMDMMTGQTIT
+396 AMMENPAIVVEGMEWGQSATIT
-409 IPLESIDATKY
+409 IKSEFSEDFPIMFMDSGDAIKK
-420 NANEAYSMPQGTY
+420 
-433 FMYNIDPQMGSFDSQ
+433 I
-448 AYSITFHLEKPEGL
+448 LVV
-462 TETLL
+462 TL
-467 EISNDWMNPNGFMI
+467 
-481 YMPEAAPTENLV
+481 
-493 ITMESA
+493 
-499 SDGTKKVLV
+499 KK
-508 ITPNE
+508 

>member
-140 NPISE
+140 NPITE

-237 ANDMDITDGPTSN
+237 ANDMDITGGPTSN

-297 DEYTLDDEVQREVMN
+297 DEYTHNDKVHHEEMKDE
-312 EEWGWM
+312 WM
-318 HYAIHDKCK
+318 QYAIYDKCK
-327 INLTADELV
+327 INLTADPLE
-336 GSKRTAYVLAFP
+336 SDPRTAYVLAFP
-348 PAKYEEIKDDVI
+348 SAKYEEIKDDVI
-360 GNAFDEAGELKT
+360 GNAFDEAGELKI
-372 EYERYLLMLATQDV
+372 EYERYLLMLATQKV
-386 KKEQTDASVT
+386 IEQTTAAEFKVT
-396 VTAMDMMTGQTIT
+396 DNTLKEIAIKKDTNPANQDTYGTSIVYTMTQ
-409 IPLESIDATKY
+409 EQQS
-420 NANEAYSMPQGTY
+420 Y
-433 FMYNIDPQMGSFDSQ
+433 FIDPLMGGDLGDIWTYQAWQGDKDVTIGSF
-448 AYSITFHLEKPEGL
+448 FEGVGTQISAWFESDL
-462 TETLL
+462 TQQV
-467 EISNDWMNPNGFMI
+467 EIYIKDLQG
-481 YMPEAAPTENLV
+481 L
-493 ITMESA
+493 
-499 SDGTKKVLV
+499 TKKVLI
-508 ITPNE
+508 ITPNN

>member
-39 EKQEINLAAG
+39 EKQEINLASG

-84 GTPGKQTVTVKMTGD
+84 GTPGKQTVTVKVTND

-160 NYRFAVTNKPSWVDL
+160 NYRFAVTNKPSWVKL
-175 EGNVLV
+175 EGDALV
-181 GASNKEVT
+181 GGINKEVT
-189 GGLEVHNNDDD
+189 GGLEIIQDGNME
-200 ANFGKYAI
+200 KYPVTADQ
-208 TKEDGY
+208 KY

-223 KHEEKVPVVFSGMP
+223 KSEKQIPLVFGGMS
-237 ANDMDITDGPTSN
+237 AEDMDIVDGPTAN
-250 KWSWTIS
+250 RWSWTIS

-272 GGTSYNKHVS
+272 SGTSYNKHVS

-297 DEYTLDDEVQREVMN
+297 DEYKLNDSKQHEVMD
-312 EEWGWM
+312 EYGWM

-327 INLTADELV
+327 INLTADELPNDQP
-336 GSKRTAYVLAFP
+336 RTAYILAVPF
-348 PAKYEEIKDDVI
+348 AKYEEIKDDVI
-360 GNAFDEAGELKT
+360 GNAFDEAGELKI
-372 EYERYLLMLATQDV
+372 EYDRFLLMIATQEVIEDTSGPEFKVTWWDEETSTNNEIELTKYTDPMFDEFNVAVQTFEAEVGKSYDV
-386 KKEQTDASVT
+386 DPLLGMFGTDWKCG
-396 VTAMDMMTGQTIT
+396 AMMENPAIVVEGMEWGQSATIT
-409 IPLESIDATKY
+409 IKSEFSEDFPIMFMDSGDAIKK
-420 NANEAYSMPQGTY
+420 
-433 FMYNIDPQMGSFDSQ
+433 I
-448 AYSITFHLEKPEGL
+448 LVV
-462 TETLL
+462 TL
-467 EISNDWMNPNGFMI
+467 
-481 YMPEAAPTENLV
+481 
-493 ITMESA
+493 
-499 SDGTKKVLV
+499 KK
-508 ITPNE
+508 

>member
-1 MKKLLFKNWLVLMS
+1 MS

-140 NPISE
+140 NPITE

-160 NYRFAVTNKPSWVDL
+160 NYRFAVTNKPSWVKL
-175 EGNVLV
+175 EGDALV
-181 GASNKEVT
+181 GGINKEVT
-189 GGLEVHNNDDD
+189 GGLEIIQDGNME
-200 ANFGKYAI
+200 KYPVTADQ
-208 TKEDGY
+208 KY

-223 KHEEKVPVVFSGMP
+223 KSEKQIPLVFGGMS
-237 ANDMDITDGPTSN
+237 AEDMDIVDGPTAN
-250 KWSWTIS
+250 RWSWTIS

-272 GGTSYNKHVS
+272 SGTSYNKHVS

-297 DEYTLDDEVQREVMN
+297 DEYKLNDSKQHEVMD
-312 EEWGWM
+312 EYGWM

-327 INLTADELV
+327 INLTADELPNDQP
-336 GSKRTAYVLAFP
+336 RTAYILAVPF
-348 PAKYEEIKDDVI
+348 AKYEEIKDDVI
-360 GNAFDEAGELKT
+360 GNAFDEAGELKI
-372 EYERYLLMLATQDV
+372 EYDRFLLMIATQEVIEDTSGPEFKV
-386 KKEQTDASVT
+386 TWWDEETSTNNEIELTKYTDPMFDEFNVT
-396 VTAMDMMTGQTIT
+396 VQTFEAEVGKSYDVDPLLGMFGTDWKCGAMMENPAIVVEGMEWGQSATIT
-409 IPLESIDATKY
+409 IKSEFSEDFPIMFMDSGDAIKK
-420 NANEAYSMPQGTY
+420 
-433 FMYNIDPQMGSFDSQ
+433 I
-448 AYSITFHLEKPEGL
+448 LVV
-462 TETLL
+462 TL
-467 EISNDWMNPNGFMI
+467 
-481 YMPEAAPTENLV
+481 
-493 ITMESA
+493 
-499 SDGTKKVLV
+499 KK
-508 ITPNE
+508 

>member
-84 GTPGKQTVTVKMTGD
+84 GTPGKQTVTVKMTDD

-140 NPISE
+140 NPITE

-297 DEYTLDDEVQREVMN
+297 DEYTHNDEVHH
-312 EEWGWM
+312 EEMKDEWM
-318 HYAIHDKCK
+318 QYAIYDKCK
-327 INLTADELV
+327 INLTANPLESDP
-336 GSKRTAYVLAFP
+336 RTAYVLAFP
-348 PAKYEEIKDDVI
+348 SAKYEEIKDDVI
-360 GNAFDEAGELKT
+360 GNAFDEAGELKI
-372 EYERYLLMLATQDV
+372 EYERYLLMLATQKV
-386 KKEQTDASVT
+386 IEQTTAAEFKVT
-396 VTAMDMMTGQTIT
+396 DNTLKEIAIKKDTNPANQDTYGTSIVYTMTQ
-409 IPLESIDATKY
+409 EQQS
-420 NANEAYSMPQGTY
+420 Y
-433 FMYNIDPQMGSFDSQ
+433 FIDPLMGGDLGDIWTYQAWQGDKDVTIGSF
-448 AYSITFHLEKPEGL
+448 FEGVGTQISAWFESDL
-462 TETLL
+462 TQQV
-467 EISNDWMNPNGFMI
+467 EIYIKDLQG
-481 YMPEAAPTENLV
+481 L
-493 ITMESA
+493 
-499 SDGTKKVLV
+499 TKKVLI
-508 ITPNE
+508 ITPNN

>member
-1 MKKLLFKNWLVLMS
+1 MKKRILFAAFAACLLAGCDNDDLEKRVDS
-15 LVMACGFTACDDD
+15 LENRLEIVEKTLTEINSGISSLQSIVEALQNGKSVSNVEETATGYVITFSDGSTITLKHGKDGT
-28 DDNVGTAPIFP
+28 NGQNATAPVIGM
-39 EKQEINLAAG
+39 A
-49 GSQEF
+49 
-54 SFEANTNWSLSSSAI
+54 
-69 WCVFVKDEVESFVLS
+69 ESE
-84 GTPGKQTVTVKMTGD
+84 GAYYWTVTIDGETQFMENNGKKVPVTGNTPKMGVDENGFWTVDTGNGPEQVK
-99 APAHETSVAKLE
+99 
-111 LTMGGE
+111 
-117 KVVIG
+117 
-122 EVRREAQGYD
+122 
-132 LQLFDEEG
+132 DEEG
-140 NPISE
+140 NPITE

-237 ANDMDITDGPTSN
+237 ANDMDITGGPTSN

-448 AYSITFHLEKPEGL
+448 LIL
-462 TETLL
+462 
-467 EISNDWMNPNGFMI
+467 
-481 YMPEAAPTENLV
+481 
-493 ITMESA
+493 
-499 SDGTKKVLV
+499 
-508 ITPNE
+508 